1 MLGDNALV
9 RCSRADADAR
19 LASSRDT
26 HASAALLRSILQELK
41 DTSCS
46 AEIAF
51 FSTVLT

>member
-19 LASSRDT
+19 LDT